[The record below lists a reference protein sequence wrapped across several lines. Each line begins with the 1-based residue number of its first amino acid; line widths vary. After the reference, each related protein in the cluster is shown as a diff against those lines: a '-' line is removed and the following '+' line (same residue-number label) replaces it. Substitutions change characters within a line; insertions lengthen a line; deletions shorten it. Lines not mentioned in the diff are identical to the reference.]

1 MFIRTKNFLP
11 ESTAYP
17 AGLQTAGELSAGQGT
32 DLQGAKKKRAKLV
45 LFSAFGKGVTYCP

>member
-17 AGLQTAGELSAGQGT
+17 AGLQTAAELSAGQGA
-32 DLQGAKKKRAKLV
+32 DLPEVEKKLAGRGLLPA
-45 LFSAFGKGVTYCP
+45 S